1 MPSLKLGRA
10 AKKEEENAVY
20 LNLYVGQGG
29 WGDFQKERPKE
40 AVSVPGLSLAHY
52 CIRATT
58 LQLR

>member
-10 AKKEEENAVY
+10 AKEEEENAVY

-29 WGDFQKERPKE
+29 WEDFQKERPKE
-40 AVSVPGLSLAHY
+40 AVSVPG